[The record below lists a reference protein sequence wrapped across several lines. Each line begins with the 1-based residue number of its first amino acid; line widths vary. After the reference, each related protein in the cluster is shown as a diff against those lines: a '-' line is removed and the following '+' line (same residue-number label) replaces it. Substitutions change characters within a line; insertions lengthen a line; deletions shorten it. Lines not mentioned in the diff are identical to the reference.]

1 MTFERPNPTI
11 VVGYDGSPAALAAV
25 EHAIDRALPD
35 GRLVLVHAYTVP
47 VDYVA
52 ASYYAELQQDA
63 AAYAETMLDDLE
75 RDCEQLVTIEHERSI
90 MIGAAA
96 PAIIKAAEGNEA
108 GEIVIGSRGHGRV
121 RALLGSVAHDVIH
134 RAECPVTVIP
144 ERMVAPRTEALAGV
158 ADAV

>member
-1 MTFERPNPTI
+1 MSFEHPNPTI

-35 GRLVLVHAYTVP
+35 SRLVLVHAYTVP

-63 AAYAETMLDDLE
+63 AANAETMLDDLE
-75 RDCEQLVTIEHERSI
+75 RDCEHLVTIEHQRDI
-90 MIGAAA
+90 TVGAAA
-96 PAIIKAAEGNEA
+96 PAIVRAAEVNDA
-108 GEIVIGSRGHGRV
+108 GEIVVGSRGHGRV

-134 RAECPVTVIP
+134 RAQCPVTVIP
-144 ERMVAPRTEALAGV
+144 ERMVARRAAALAAV
-158 ADAV
+158 ADLV

>member
-1 MTFERPNPTI
+1 MTLERPNPTI
-11 VVGYDGSPAALAAV
+11 VVGYDGSPASLTAV

-35 GRLVLVHAYTVP
+35 GRLVLVYAYTVP

-63 AAYAETMLDDLE
+63 AANAETMLDDLE
-75 RDCEQLVTIEHERSI
+75 RDCVHLATIEHQRDI
-90 MIGAAA
+90 TIGAAA
-96 PAIIKAAEGNEA
+96 PAIIRSAEVNDA

-144 ERMVAPRTEALAGV
+144 ERMVAPRTEAVAAL

>member
-1 MTFERPNPTI
+1 MTPDTTNRTI

-25 EHAIDRALPD
+25 EYAIDRALPD

-63 AAYAETMLDDLE
+63 AACAETMLDNLE
-75 RDCEQLVTIEHERSI
+75 RNCEHLVTVEHQRDI
-90 MIGAAA
+90 TVGAAA
-96 PAIIKAAEGNEA
+96 PAIIRAAEVNDA

-134 RAECPVTVIP
+134 RAQCPVIVIP
-144 ERMVAPRTEALAGV
+144 ERMIAARTEALTAL
-158 ADAV
+158 ADVI